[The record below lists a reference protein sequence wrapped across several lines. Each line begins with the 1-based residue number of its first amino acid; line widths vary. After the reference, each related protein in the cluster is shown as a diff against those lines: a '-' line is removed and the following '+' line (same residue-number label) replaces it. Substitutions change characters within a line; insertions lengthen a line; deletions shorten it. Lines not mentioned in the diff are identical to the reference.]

1 MNQTNEPF
9 VARAGIATVAEAVLG
24 FLNRHLT
31 VVSIMAAVIALVL
44 VTIGPMN
51 LLSRSQPVGRG
62 TSASPLAV
70 AQIAAGGSD
79 IITEGEVL
87 SRQPVPFTT
96 IPDRP
101 RNRLMTYVVKP
112 GDTLLG
118 IATTF
123 GLDRNTM
130 FWTNGDTL
138 RGDVHMLQPGMNLA
152 ILPTDGVL
160 HRSDETLTIQQ
171 IADKYGVDAAS
182 VISSPY
188 NELDGYTPEMVP
200 PWGMQIVIPGGVGEI
215 NTDLW
220 KPVIVEVADPV
231 TGARSNAFMP
241 NMAGSCAA
249 GIAGSGGTGVFSSP
263 LPGASFVQPFYPG
276 HSGVD
281 LAMPVG
287 TPVLAADSGVV
298 IFAGWVPTDW
308 GYGLLV
314 VLDHGNGWT
323 TYYAHLSNVGVG
335 CGQFVSKG
343 GYVGNVGSTGNS
355 SGPHLHFEA
364 RWNHTPDNPAA
375 YMGF

>member
-1 MNQTNEPF
+1 MQTNEPF
-9 VARAGIATVAEAVLG
+9 VPRSGFATVTESGLD

-31 VVSIMAAVIALVL
+31 LVSIVVAVVAVALVILGPVRL
-44 VTIGPMN
+44 VMG
-51 LLSRSQPVGRG
+51 SQAVGG
-62 TSASPLAV
+62 GSSASPVAV
-70 AQIAAGGSD
+70 SQTTLGGLDS
-79 IITEGEVL
+79 ITRGGILNRE
-87 SRQPVPFTT
+87 PVPFTT

-101 RNRLMTYVVKP
+101 RNRLITYTVKP

-118 IATTF
+118 IATAF

-130 FWTNGDTL
+130 FWANGDTL

-160 HRSDETLTIQQ
+160 HKSDETLTIQQ
-171 IADKYGVDAAS
+171 IADKYGVEAAD
-182 VISSPY
+182 IIASSY
-188 NELDGYTPEMVP
+188 NELEGYTPEMVP

-215 NTDLW
+215 NADLW
-220 KPVIVEVADPV
+220 KPPVVEVADPV
-231 TGARSNAFMP
+231 TGVRSSAFMP
-241 NMAGSCAA
+241 NMAGSCSAN
-249 GIAGSGGTGVFSSP
+249 IAGSGGSGSFSTP
-263 LPGASFVQPFYPG
+263 LPGATFVQAFYPG

-298 IFAGWVPTDW
+298 IFAGWVPKDW
-308 GYGLLV
+308 GYGQLV

-355 SGPHLHFEA
+355 SGPHLHFET
-364 RWNHTPDNPAA
+364 RWNHTPDNPAS
-375 YMGF
+375 YVGF